1 MVFSPSVWG
10 AGPGGRQIRLRQSDG
25 FGRVAC
31 RRRLLPRAAPTRL
44 NHAHAR
50 TDPAGRGG
58 MRGASVRHPTR
69 CCSPKRSRSSATPY
83 QPAAVTTPPY
93 AAAPEPAS
101 KGWVTRR
108 FRSCPGS
115 AAHPPG
121 RPGCKQHDPLHRLR
135 RRRRRPTPTD
145 LALGID
151 AEPDAPLPDG
161 VLGLVATP
169 PNKIASPPRP
179 NRTARTGTGCCSAP
193 KRPSTRHG
201 SP

>member
-1 MVFSPSVWG
+1 MLEL
-10 AGPGGRQIRLRQSDG
+10 IL
-25 FGRVAC
+25 
-31 RRRLLPRAAPTRL
+31 
-44 NHAHAR
+44 
-50 TDPAGRGG
+50 PAGVECEECRE
-58 MRGASVRHPTR
+58 APDAALF
-69 CCSPKRSRSSATPY
+69 PERSRSSATPC

-101 KGWVTRR
+101 KGWVT
-108 FRSCPGS
+108 PGS
-115 AAHPPG
+115 DPARDRRCTHLADRG
-121 RPGCKQHDPLHRLR
+121 ARQHDPLHRLR

-169 PNKIASPPRP
+169 PNKIASPPPRP